1 MSVEQS
7 ANPVEHGEAHPRPYK
22 QVVAI
27 IESLPKLQIA
37 SKELSRTERNRNR
50 YHLQSRWISFVAMS
64 ETPKCQMNEP
74 VSDSW
79 AEPE

>member
-27 IESLPKLQIA
+27 IESLPMLQTA
-37 SKELSRTERNRNR
+37 SQYLSGLGRNRDR
-50 YHLQSRWISFVAMS
+50 YQLQSRWIWFVAMS
-64 ETPKCQMNEP
+64 ETPNCQMNEP
-74 VSDSW
+74 VSNSG